1 MSSKL
6 DWKTPKHIHFV
17 GIGGI
22 SMSALATILQQ
33 RGWRVSGSDLKQSS
47 FTDRL
52 VDQGAIIYLGH
63 KAEHVNG
70 ADVVVYTSA
79 VRPDNPELIRAHE
92 LGIPVYV
99 RAELLGELMAE
110 AEFGIAIAG
119 SHGKTTTTAMI
130 GLMLERANQDP
141 TVLVGGELDA
151 IKGNVKVGNG
161 RFLVA
166 EACEY
171 FDSFL
176 SLQPFVGVVLNIDVD
191 HLDYFRDL
199 EHIKETFRRFALLVP
214 DNGYLIACGDDQ
226 NVRDILPDLPCSVI
240 TYGLKDNV
248 EWQAADLDLSPGKS
262 TFSVIHN
269 GQLLGRMSIKVPGKH
284 NVSNALAAVAL
295 GNAVGLPFSI
305 IASTLGQYEGTHRRF
320 DYLGTYHGALVYD
333 DYAHHPS
340 EIRATLDAAKS
351 YGAKRTI
358 CVFQPHTYTRTKA
371 LLNDFANAFSEADIV
386 LLTDIY
392 AAREKDT
399 YGIST
404 RDLAKEM
411 SKTHPDARYVG
422 SLEDAANLLSG
433 ELGKG
438 DLLITMGA
446 GDVHHVAEMLLANNR
461 QAL

>member
-1 MSSKL
+1 MPSKL
-6 DWKTPKHIHFV
+6 DWNTPKHIHFV

-33 RGWRVSGSDLKQSS
+33 RGWRISGSDLKQSTL
-47 FTDRL
+47 TDRL
-52 VDQGAIIYLGH
+52 VQRGATIYLYH
-63 KAEHVNG
+63 SADNVNG

-79 VRPDNPELIRAHE
+79 VKPDNPELVRARE

-110 AEFGIAIAG
+110 SQFGIAVAG

-130 GLMLERANQDP
+130 GLMLDRAGKDP

-151 IKGNVKVGNG
+151 IQGNVKVGNG
-161 RFLVA
+161 QFLVA

-176 SLQPFVGVVLNIDVD
+176 SLKPLVGIILNIDVD
-191 HLDYFRDL
+191 HLDYFRNL

-214 DNGYLIACGDDQ
+214 PNGYLIACGDDA
-226 NVRDILPDLPCSVI
+226 NVRDILHDLPCKVI
-240 TYGLKDNV
+240 TYGMRDDV
-248 EWQAADLDLSPGKS
+248 EWQAQDIDLSAGKG
-262 TFSVIHN
+262 TFSVMHN
-269 GQLLGRMSIKVPGKH
+269 GELLGRMSIQVPGRH

-295 GNAVGLPFSI
+295 GSTLGLSFST
-305 IASTLGQYEGTHRRF
+305 IAATLGQYEGTHRRF
-320 DYLGTYHGALVYD
+320 DYLGTYRGALVYD

-340 EIRATLDAAKS
+340 EIRATLEAAKA
-351 YGAKRTI
+351 YGAKRVI

-371 LLNDFANAFSEADIV
+371 LLNDFANAFAGANMV

-404 RDLAKEM
+404 ADLAAEM
-411 SKTHPDARYVG
+411 SKTHSNSKYVG
-422 SLEDAANLLSG
+422 SLQDAAKVLSG

-446 GDVHHVAEMLLANNR
+446 GDVYQVAQLLLSNNR
-461 QAL
+461 QIL